1 MDAEFKSNTML
12 CLFLCFQSKKHANK
26 VRRYFSTHI
35 QKEPELKK
43 IKLNTVESVS
53 KVLPP
58 WFLHSLQKE
67 EYMSLFIHGGLIL

>member
-1 MDAEFKSNTML
+1 MDAEFKSNTNA
-12 CLFLCFQSKKHANK
+12 LFLCFQSKKHANK

-43 IKLNTVESVS
+43 MKLNTVESVS

-58 WFLHSLQKE
+58 WFLPSLQKE
-67 EYMSLFIHGGLIL
+67 EYMSLCIHGGLIL